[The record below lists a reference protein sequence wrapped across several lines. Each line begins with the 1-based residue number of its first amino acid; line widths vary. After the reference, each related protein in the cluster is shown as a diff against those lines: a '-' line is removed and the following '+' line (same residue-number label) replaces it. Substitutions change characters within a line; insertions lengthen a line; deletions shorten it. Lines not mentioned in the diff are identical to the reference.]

1 MQNEIVLVVP
11 VVPAVTKDVPKDHIH
26 RQSDTKIKIDA
37 RVMGNKL
44 SFFAEH
50 HSDVDADVTS
60 QPSCCPWLCGQ

>member
-1 MQNEIVLVVP
+1 MENKIAPIVP
-11 VVPAVTKDVPKDHIH
+11 IVPKDHIH

-44 SFFAEH
+44 SFFAER

-60 QPSCCPWLCGQ
+60 QPSCCPWLCGR